1 MKIAVMNNFDG
12 DEFGFQYLNLKTLTE
27 YTNDL
32 HTRLKI
38 YCDTHAS
45 WLDPNVVPNNII
57 ARVMHRGS
65 QLSHSMLL
73 SLANT
78 IGGNNVLV
86 IPNWNDRKHNH

>member
-38 YCDTHAS
+38 YFYFRVNLQVSSCWDK
-45 WLDPNVVPNNII
+45 VVH
-57 ARVMHRGS
+57 MY
-65 QLSHSMLL
+65 
-73 SLANT
+73 
-78 IGGNNVLV
+78 
-86 IPNWNDRKHNH
+86 